1 MTPADGSA
9 EPDSADASG
18 RTALI
23 LTIATRERNLELMS
37 EYLQSEGY
45 DVETASTLDRF
56 DQLLSQH
63 GGVSVVVLDL
73 DGFTPSVWERCERLK
88 EMGVPI
94 LVLAG
99 RLPAAARERA
109 QASGAHTTLEKPV
122 RKAELRGTV
131 RTLARAAG

>member
-1 MTPADGSA
+1 MTTPDESVEADSS
-9 EPDSADASG
+9 DSSG

-37 EYLQSEGY
+37 EYLRSEGY
-45 DVETASTLDRF
+45 EVETASTLERF
-56 DQLLSQH
+56 DELLSDSD
-63 GGVSVVVLDL
+63 GVSVVVLDL
-73 DGFTPSVWERCERLK
+73 DGFTPSVWERCERIKAL
-88 EMGVPI
+88 GVPI

-131 RTLARAAG
+131 KTLARAAG